1 MIPVQVCS
9 SLDVPEAQ
17 QWTEVDTSKAHP
29 KLIHFPLKG
38 TLVTNLKAKQK
49 YNLFQFLSHLLDG
62 ELIGIRLDDKIC
74 LSVPIETYTNN

>member
-17 QWTEVDTSKAHP
+17 QQTEVDTSQAYP
-29 KLIHFPLKG
+29 KLIYFPLKG
-38 TLVTNLKAKQK
+38 TLVTNLKAKQN
-49 YNLFQFLSHLLDG
+49 YNLLQFLSHLLDN

-74 LSVPIETYTNN
+74 HQSQ